1 MTPDV
6 TAVGSTDAGNM
17 DVRGARRRLAVDIL
31 GIGASAA
38 AFGLIFGLAARQAG
52 YSLVEAVA
60 MSTIV
65 FAGAAQFAAVG
76 LVAAATPWPAIV
88 LLTGLLNARHLL
100 YSAALAPWLDRV
112 PRLQKAAM
120 AHLLT
125 DEAFALSLAHF
136 KRLGR
141 ADVGGYWIAAIISTF
156 IPWNLATLVGF
167 FGGQLIDDPARYGL
181 DVVFPAA
188 MGGLAVGLLTGRREL
203 AACFGGIVVS
213 IGVALT
219 LEPKV
224 AVVAG
229 GLIGPLIGLI
239 VPASPTSPDEALEP
253 DPEAQIAFGRDA
265 RSGRRSRP
273 PDIGGPP

>member
-6 TAVGSTDAGNM
+6 TAVGSPDAGNM
-17 DVRGARRRLAVDIL
+17 DVRAARRRLAVDIL

-76 LVAAATPWPAIV
+76 
-88 LLTGLLNARHLL
+88 
-100 YSAALAPWLDRV
+100 
-112 PRLQKAAM
+112 
-120 AHLLT
+120 
-125 DEAFALSLAHF
+125 
-136 KRLGR
+136 
-141 ADVGGYWIAAIISTF
+141 GGYWMAAIISTF
-156 IPWNLATLVGF
+156 IPWTLATLVGF

-213 IGVALT
+213 VGVALT

-229 GLIGPLIGLI
+229 GLIGPLIGLV
-239 VPASPTSPDEALEP
+239 VPGSPTSPDEALEP

-265 RSGRRSRP
+265 RSGRRSP
-273 PDIGGPP
+273 PMETGGLP